1 MPRILLLNGPNLN
14 LLGEREPERYGS
26 TSLKELEQGLRKAA
40 KGEGVE
46 LEAFQSNHEGELIEA
61 IHRARKGADVIVFN
75 PGGYTHTSVALR
87 DAVLASGVPTIE
99 VHLTN
104 IHGREDFRQRS
115 LIAPVAV
122 GQIAGFG
129 VESYYLALRAAL
141 GLIARG
147 GAREGGG

>member
-26 TSLKELEQGLRKAA
+26 TSLKELEEGLRQAA
-40 KGEGVE
+40 QREGVE
-46 LEAFQSNHEGELIEA
+46 LETFQSNHEGELIDA
-61 IHRARKGADVIVFN
+61 IQRARGSADAIIFN

-87 DAVLASGVPTIE
+87 DAVLAAGVPTIE

-115 LIAPVAV
+115 LIAPVAL

-129 VESYYLALRAAL
+129 IEGYYLALRAAL
-141 GLIARG
+141 GLISQG
-147 GAREGGG
+147 QEGSG